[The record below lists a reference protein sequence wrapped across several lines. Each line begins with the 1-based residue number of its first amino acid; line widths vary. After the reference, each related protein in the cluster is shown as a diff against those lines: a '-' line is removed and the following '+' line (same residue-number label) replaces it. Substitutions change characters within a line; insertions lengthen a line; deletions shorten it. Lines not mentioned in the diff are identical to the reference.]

1 LLPRLET
8 EVPNIWIYN
17 YITYRK
23 NWYSGRNANPT
34 NLESCSFAFWCGRAG
49 TTYACLLVFVNFT
62 TERLMNHFDC
72 SKTGFLFAIA
82 LRPIYHEDV
91 PVAAR
96 GSLRSCRAEKCT
108 SAELPD
114 ATKQRIT
121 PGHYWHVLSV

>member
-1 LLPRLET
+1 
-8 EVPNIWIYN
+8 
-17 YITYRK
+17 
-23 NWYSGRNANPT
+23 
-34 NLESCSFAFWCGRAG
+34 
-49 TTYACLLVFVNFT
+49 
-62 TERLMNHFDC
+62 MNHFDC

-121 PGHYWHVLSV
+121 PGHYWHVLSVDWPLHHYLRLYVYTTGSRLTLWKTEAVNFEL